1 MTDWSVIFLSMAKAA
16 KRPAREAL
24 TCPDKIGPGQ
34 SSGSAV
40 RTIAA
45 TRQDARSAKAAARRD
60 AILDAALDEFSAKG
74 FASARLE
81 DVARRAGIAFSFAR
95 CQRSRVLPPAANA
108 APRRKVTAAQGQPA
122 TLLTMTDWSVIFQR
136 MAKAAKRPAKAALAR
151 PDKIGPGQTGGS
163 AGRSGAIAATRQDAR
178 AAKTAARRDA
188 ILEAALDEFSAK
200 GFASARLEDVAKRA
214 GIAKGTIYLYFTDKE
229 SLFQELI
236 RAKMVPKGTIYLYFT
251 DKESLFQELIRAK
264 MVPVVGSLELALAT
278 NLPLRAIVEQAV
290 EIFVREVYG
299 TRRKLVIRLMIS
311 EGPRFPA
318 LAEFYYREVLSRLLK
333 ALRGMLRNAHER
345 GELAGDAL
353 VRFPMLLGAPGI
365 IAIVWSGLFE
375 RFEPLDVRAMMR
387 AYFDN
392 LFGAGR
398 AA

>member
-1 MTDWSVIFLSMAKAA
+1 LTLTDQSVI
-16 KRPAREAL
+16 
-24 TCPDKIGPGQ
+24 I
-34 SSGSAV
+34 
-40 RTIAA
+40 
-45 TRQDARSAKAAARRD
+45 
-60 AILDAALDEFSAKG
+60 
-74 FASARLE
+74 
-81 DVARRAGIAFSFAR
+81 
-95 CQRSRVLPPAANA
+95 
-108 APRRKVTAAQGQPA
+108 QG
-122 TLLTMTDWSVIFQR
+122 
-136 MAKAAKRPAKAALAR
+136 MAKAAKRPAKAPLAR
-151 PDKIGPGQTGGS
+151 QDKIGPSQTGVGG
-163 AGRSGAIAATRQDAR
+163 ARRSGAIATSRQDAR
-178 AAKTAARRDA
+178 AAKIAARRDA

-214 GIAKGTIYLYFTDKE
+214 GIAKGTIYLYF
-229 SLFQELI
+229 
-236 RAKMVPKGTIYLYFT
+236 A

-264 MVPVVGSLELALAT
+264 MVPVVGSLELAFAT
-278 NLPLRAIVEQAV
+278 ELPLRTVVEQVV

-345 GELAGDAL
+345 GELASDAL

-387 AYFDN
+387 AYFNN

>member
-1 MTDWSVIFLSMAKAA
+1 MAKAA
-16 KRPAREAL
+16 KRPAKAAL
-24 TCPDKIGPGQ
+24 ARPDRVGPGP
-34 SSGSAV
+34 SGGSAV

-60 AILDAALDEFSAKG
+60 AILD
-74 FASARLE
+74 
-81 DVARRAGIAFSFAR
+81 
-95 CQRSRVLPPAANA
+95 
-108 APRRKVTAAQGQPA
+108 
-122 TLLTMTDWSVIFQR
+122 
-136 MAKAAKRPAKAALAR
+136 
-151 PDKIGPGQTGGS
+151 
-163 AGRSGAIAATRQDAR
+163 
-178 AAKTAARRDA
+178 
-188 ILEAALDEFSAK
+188 AALDEFSAK

-236 RAKMVPKGTIYLYFT
+236 RAKMVP
-251 DKESLFQELIRAK
+251 
-264 MVPVVGSLELALAT
+264 VVGSLELALAT
-278 NLPLRAIVEQAV
+278 NLPLRTIVEQAV

-333 ALRGMLRNAHER
+333 ALRGMLRSAHER
-345 GELAGDAL
+345 GEIAGDAL

-398 AA
+398 VA